1 MTLHLYH
8 YSAYAITCA
17 APKYEILPK
26 MYSIFRWFEKIC
38 RFDNDFGRKS
48 FYICKTCAI
57 SYTYCYTQVH
67 LVSKKNMVLV
77 WQLLNVYH
85 YKESCSYQLILLSL
99 EIGANFSLMI
109 KQMSQLQYT
118 TLTTNWTKFVNMY
131 VHGRKHII
139 IRDLQMP
146 LSPSD
151 LRWVFLRLSECP
163 CYMWMI

>member
-1 MTLHLYH
+1 MPSHVPHRNT
-8 YSAYAITCA
+8 
-17 APKYEILPK
+17 KYCLKCILFSDDLRKFVDFTMISDVSP
-26 MYSIFRWFEKIC
+26 SIFAKHVQFCTRNVI
-38 RFDNDFGRKS
+38 RK
-48 FYICKTCAI
+48 FILYPR
-57 SYTYCYTQVH
+57 
-67 LVSKKNMVLV
+67 KNMVLV

-99 EIGANFSLMI
+99 EIGANFCLMI

-118 TLTTNWTKFVNMY
+118 TLTTNWTKFVNIY

-146 LSPSD
+146 LLPSD
-151 LRWVFLRLSECP
+151 LRWVLLRLTECP